1 MCKSSNS
8 SFGLPTYAVISMFDR
23 YSVRKMFDR
32 NEGLDNCKLRLIAI
46 SDNTVYDLLRNV
58 TKTTYCV
65 NVECQTDEC
74 PIYAVIE

>member
-1 MCKSSNS
+1 MFTKIRMKS
-8 SFGLPTYAVISMFDR
+8 TYLLGIT
-23 YSVRKMFDR
+23 VRKMFDR
-32 NEGLDNCKLRLIAI
+32 NDGLDNCKLRLIAI

-74 PIYAVIE
+74 TIYAVIE